1 MVLSLSFAL
10 SFAHHPLLQL
20 KLNSSLMKPNPS
32 DLWRWDGTI
41 GRGSYLFWGT
51 LLVAVKFNL
60 DRFIGGYFFGKP
72 WSLFDSDFL
81 KLYLWQPDLKRQ
93 DWPYYLTL
101 LAASL
106 PFIWTGTVLTL
117 RRLRSLGW
125 NPGWLLLFFVPA
137 IKLAFFALLCL
148 LPGMD
153 PTDRTDRTGQVKS
166 IFGGLIPRGKWAS
179 ALVAMIISMVLS
191 LLAASLG
198 VSVLGNYGWS
208 VFVGLPF
215 GMGLLAAL
223 IHSYHEPRGLGACL
237 LAANGAVLLAGIGF
251 LLFAMEGA
259 ICLLM
264 AAPLAF
270 AIASLGGAVGY
281 MIQKSIR
288 WRNDSA
294 RLFCAGILLM
304 PGIIVLEHALPP
316 TAPLYHVSSSV
327 IINAPPEKVWQNV
340 VSFSQLPPPHELV
353 FKLGV
358 AYPIYAEIQGHGVGA
373 VRHCN
378 FSTGPFVEPIEV
390 WDEPRLLKFSVTEI
404 PAPLQEWTPYH
415 HIHPKHLDGYLASEA
430 GQFRLVPL
438 DEGRKTLLEGTTW
451 YRHHMWPADYWAIWS
466 DQIIH
471 IIHLRVLNH
480 VKELSEQNA
489 P

>member
-1 MVLSLSFAL
+1 V
-10 SFAHHPLLQL
+10 QL
-20 KLNSSLMKPNPS
+20 KINSKLMKPKLS
-32 DLWRWDGTI
+32 DLWRWEGTL
-41 GRGSYLFWGT
+41 GRGAYLFWGV
-51 LLVAVKFNL
+51 LLAALKFNI
-60 DRFIGGYFFGKP
+60 DRFIGGFFFGKP
-72 WSLFDSDFL
+72 WTLFDSVFL
-81 KLYLWQPDLKRQ
+81 RLYLWQPDIQRQ

-101 LAASL
+101 LAVSL
-106 PFIWTGTVLTL
+106 PFIWAGIILTL

-125 NPGWLLLFFVPA
+125 RPWWLLLFFVPA
-137 IKLAFFALLCL
+137 IKLIFFALLCV
-148 LPGMD
+148 LPGRTPPD
-153 PTDRTDRTGQVKS
+153 PADLGSGRAKRFLGS
-166 IFGGLIPRGKWAS
+166 LIPRGKLAS
-179 ALVAMIISMVLS
+179 ALVAMIISMGFT

-198 VSVLGNYGWS
+198 ISVLGNYGWS
-208 VFVGLPF
+208 LFVGLPF

-223 IHSYHEPRGLGACL
+223 IHSYHEPRSLGSCL

-270 AIASLGGAVGY
+270 PIASLGGAMGY
-281 MIQKSIR
+281 SIQKSLR
-288 WRNDSA
+288 WRNDSPK
-294 RLFCAGILLM
+294 LFCAGILLTPAFM
-304 PGIIVLEHALPP
+304 VLEHALPP
-316 TAPLYHVSSSV
+316 APPLYHVTSSV
-327 IINAPPEKVWQNV
+327 IVDAPPEKVWQNV
-340 VSFSQLPPPHELV
+340 ISFSQLPPPHELI

-358 AYPIYAEIQGHGVGA
+358 AYPIYAEIHGQGVGA

-404 PAPLQEWTPYH
+404 PAPLQEWTPYR
-415 HIHPKHLDGYLASEA
+415 HIHPRHLDGYLASES

-438 DEGRKTLLEGTTW
+438 DGGRRTLLEGTTW

-480 VKELSEQNA
+480 VKELSEKNA